1 MIMQRLHEDD
11 PTAHVLNKGGW
22 YHVRFQM
29 EFAPEHPDYDPPD
42 PVNRRQSFPEPR
54 RGSEAMTSSFAWL
67 DYSEQER
74 RRALDVISLFQIRD
88 TRDELGLAGVRDPL
102 AELLFPGT
110 TTIQTRARYFL
121 FIPWMCRDF
130 ERRAVRSSRIGI
142 RFRSAEGRLI
152 KHLSESDDVKG
163 VIGGE
168 AGAAVKRMPS
178 SVYWAGLRRWGIL
191 QFQGSQAQYHRSLDQ
206 FYVRLKG
213 RQARDRENEA
223 SSPEPTNWHPHIPDP
238 PAGFPEGAELRLRF
252 SEAEY
257 LRERILSAAP
267 CTLLAH
273 LVDQVEEP
281 WDRVGFAWEHV
292 AAAEFPTPIRRQLTH
307 TRIFSE
313 VMHGA
318 SLLYNL
324 MLAEARGHEDWIDT
338 YTSSFEQWAV
348 EEAERAER
356 LAAWDLGAFWDLVSG
371 GGRPPTLTTRRF
383 VEGWAD
389 RVRRASAL
397 GSLRSDPNALRL
409 VRDREHCLKRGRA
422 RLHNRRHLELWR
434 GASGSAQ
441 LDFRWGI
448 TQTLLHDIL
457 DGLSSRTG

>member
-1 MIMQRLHEDD
+1 
-11 PTAHVLNKGGW
+11 
-22 YHVRFQM
+22 
-29 EFAPEHPDYDPPD
+29 
-42 PVNRRQSFPEPR
+42 
-54 RGSEAMTSSFAWL
+54 MTSSFAWL

-74 RRALDVISLFQIRD
+74 RRALDVISLFQVRD

-142 RFRSAEGRLI
+142 RFRRAEGRLI

-191 QFQGSQAQYHRSLDQ
+191 QFQGSQAQYHRSLDE

-257 LRERILSAAP
+257 LRERILSAA
-267 CTLLAH
+267 LLHA
-273 LVDQVEEP
+273 LGP
-281 WDRVGFAWEHV
+281 PRG
-292 AAAEFPTPIRRQLTH
+292 P
-307 TRIFSE
+307 
-313 VMHGA
+313 GA
-318 SLLYNL
+318 
-324 MLAEARGHEDWIDT
+324 R
-338 YTSSFEQWAV
+338 
-348 EEAERAER
+348 
-356 LAAWDLGAFWDLVSG
+356 
-371 GGRPPTLTTRRF
+371 
-383 VEGWAD
+383 
-389 RVRRASAL
+389 AL
-397 GSLRSDPNALRL
+397 GSRGLCLGARGSGGVPNAPPSAADTRADLLGGHARSQPA
-409 VRDREHCLKRGRA
+409 VQPDAGRSA
-422 RLHNRRHLELWR
+422 R
-434 GASGSAQ
+434 A
-441 LDFRWGI
+441 
-448 TQTLLHDIL
+448 
-457 DGLSSRTG
+457 